1 MPIEYVISDK
11 FLDKDTLLSEAS
23 KLLIRLVQEEFIE
36 VRDSRFAIE
45 TEEDK
50 NSLLSLIKE
59 GFIQEVEQKYDGNT

>member
-23 KLLIRLVQEEFIE
+23 KLLIRLVWEEFIE

-59 GFIQEVEQKYDGNT
+59 GFIQEVE